1 MNRQEL
7 IELSPWLLNG
17 SLTESE
23 RDELLAQ
30 LKESVESRTDLADTA
45 FVASLF
51 ARRPTTETL
60 VALAHDEPIS
70 EQERELVELHLEL
83 DPEIAAEL
91 ELARMSRR
99 LLAEEVDLLRPKSP
113 PATPVAAPLAAP
125 AARRR
130 SGGWRWLAA
139 AVLAAVL
146 PTLLWLESGR
156 QVRELRSQQTVTPD
170 WVAVNLGTER
180 GGGRRGPWQFNPGVV
195 AEIYPANP
203 LDACAQCT
211 VEILA
216 EDGRVFHSGPL
227 QIQGGDFYPL
237 QMHLPVGRYTVSIY
251 AVPKVAGA
259 GPENSFEI
267 EIID

>member
-1 MNRQEL
+1 VNRQEL

-23 RDELLAQ
+23 REELLAQ
-30 LKESVESRTDLADTA
+30 LKQSVESRTDLADTA

-51 ARRPTTETL
+51 ARRPATATL
-60 VALAHDEPIS
+60 AALAFDEPIS
-70 EQERELVELHLEL
+70 DQERELVDLHLEL

-99 LLAEEVDLLRPKSP
+99 LLQEEVDLLRPKSP
-113 PATPVAAPLAAP
+113 PDTLDTPVAAPP

-130 SGGWRWLAA
+130 SGGWRLLAA

-146 PTLLWLESGR
+146 PTLLWLQSGQ
-156 QVRELRSQQTVTPD
+156 QVRELRSQQSVTPG

-180 GGGRRGPWQFNPGVV
+180 GGGNRGVWQFNPGVV

-216 EDGRVFHSGPL
+216 EDGRVLHSGPL
-227 QIQGGDFYPL
+227 QIQGGDFYPM
-237 QMHLPVGRYTVSIY
+237 QMHLPVGHYTVSIY
-251 AVPKVAGA
+251 ALPKAAGA
-259 GPENSFEI
+259 VPENSFEI
-267 EIID
+267 EIVD